1 MAAPRLQHPGMASI
15 RRKQHEP
22 RPVRGRAGAATFAFV
37 FLVAATVA
45 SAAAPGPGWIE
56 DESIDLPS
64 NRVEGGQFARRLLSP
79 LSGRDVARF
88 LAAEGRR
95 LAAEPFAPGD
105 FSVDLYVPRREPEAG
120 YGLLVFVPPMDEF
133 AIPSDWK
140 RVLEQR
146 GLLLVMPRGA
156 GNDAD
161 VFGRRIPAVLHAE
174 AYAAATFRLDP
185 ARRYVG
191 GFSGGAR
198 LAQRVAL
205 AWPDVFQGSLQFAG
219 SVVVGENLMPPPQR
233 ELFDQARGRSRFVLV
248 TGGQDLP
255 NRRNDALARER
266 FESLCFDAVRGF
278 GPARLDHWVPDARG
292 FAKALDQL
300 ETPATPAPGAAACR
314 GDLDARVA
322 RALDAVQTDLEAG
335 NVIAARDALV
345 QLDDLYGGL
354 AAPRSLELAQAIEAA
369 LAARAH

>member
-1 MAAPRLQHPGMASI
+1 MVVACKMPITPCRTSSRARAA
-15 RRKQHEP
+15 
-22 RPVRGRAGAATFAFV
+22 
-37 FLVAATVA
+37 LVAVALLLACVVRPPAVAQAPAT
-45 SAAAPGPGWIE
+45 GLLE
-56 DESIDLPS
+56 DQPVERPS
-64 NRVEGGQFARRLLSP
+64 NRVDGAEFARRLLSP
-79 LSGRDVARF
+79 LSGRDVTRF
-88 LAAEGRR
+88 LAAEGRK

-105 FSVDLYVPRREPEAG
+105 FSVDLYVPKRQPEAG

-174 AYAAATFRLDP
+174 AYAASAYRLDP

-219 SVVVGENLMPPPQR
+219 SVVVGESLMPPPER
-233 ELFDQARGRSRFVLV
+233 ELFDQARSQGRFVLV
-248 TGGQDLP
+248 SGGQDLP

-266 FESLCFDAVRGF
+266 FDALCFAGVHGF

-292 FAKALDQL
+292 FAKALDRL
-300 ETPATPAPGAAACR
+300 ESPVQATPQNEACR
-314 GDLDARVA
+314 RDLDAAVA
-322 RALDAVQTDLEAG
+322 GALEEVRARLDAGD
-335 NVIAARDALV
+335 VIAARDALV
-345 QLDDLYGGL
+345 ALDDRYGGL
-354 AAPRSLELAQAIEAA
+354 AAPRSLDLARAIEAA
-369 LAARAH
+369 LAKQAR

>member
-1 MAAPRLQHPGMASI
+1 MPATGLLEAQPVQ
-15 RRKQHEP
+15 
-22 RPVRGRAGAATFAFV
+22 RP
-37 FLVAATVA
+37 
-45 SAAAPGPGWIE
+45 SE
-56 DESIDLPS
+56 
-64 NRVEGGQFARRLLSP
+64 RVEGGEFARRLLSP

-105 FSVDLYVPRREPEAG
+105 FSVDLYVPVSEPEAG
-120 YGLLVFVPPMDEF
+120 YGLLVFVPPMDGF

-140 RVLEQR
+140 RVLDQR

-156 GNDAD
+156 GNEAD

-174 AYAAATFRLDP
+174 AHAASTYRLDP

-219 SVVVGENLMPPPQR
+219 SVVVGENLMPPPAR
-233 ELFDQARGRSRFVLV
+233 ELFEQARQHGRFVLV
-248 TGGQDLP
+248 SGGQDLP
-255 NRRNDALARER
+255 NRRNDAMARER
-266 FESLCFDAVRGF
+266 FDALCFAGVRSF

-292 FAKALDQL
+292 FAKALDRL
-300 ETPATPAPGAAACR
+300 EVPATDSPAHEACR
-314 GDLDARVA
+314 RQLDAVVA
-322 RALDAVQTDLEAG
+322 GALDAVQVQLDAG
-335 NVIAARDALV
+335 DAIAARDALV
-345 QLDDLYGGL
+345 TLDDRYGGL
-354 AAPRSLELAQAIEAA
+354 AAPRSLELARAIEAA
-369 LAARAH
+369 LASARR

>member
-1 MAAPRLQHPGMASI
+1 MVAARKSPVLFRRSRSRVRATGLFVALLLSCVAAP
-15 RRKQHEP
+15 
-22 RPVRGRAGAATFAFV
+22 AGATPAIG
-37 FLVAATVA
+37 LL
-45 SAAAPGPGWIE
+45 E
-56 DESIDLPS
+56 DQPVERPS
-64 NRVEGGQFARRLLSP
+64 NHVAGAEFARRLLSP
-79 LSGRDVARF
+79 LSGRDVTRF

-105 FSVDLYVPRREPEAG
+105 FSVDLYVPRRQPEAG
-120 YGLLVFVPPMDEF
+120 YGLLVFVPPMDQF

-174 AYAAATFRLDP
+174 AHAASTYRLDP

-191 GFSGGAR
+191 GFSGGSR

-219 SVVVGENLMPPPQR
+219 SVVVGESLMPPPSR
-233 ELFDQARGRSRFVLV
+233 EVLDQARKHGRFVLV
-248 TGGQDLP
+248 SGGQDLP

-266 FESLCFDAVRGF
+266 FEALCFAGVRSF

-292 FAKALDQL
+292 FAKALDRL
-300 ETPATPAPGAAACR
+300 EAPAQATPENETCR
-314 GDLDARVA
+314 RELDAAVA
-322 RALDAVQTDLEAG
+322 GALDEIQSRLDAG
-335 NVIAARDALV
+335 EIIAARDALV
-345 QLDDLYGGL
+345 VLDDRYGGL
-354 AAPRSLELAQAIEAA
+354 AAPRSLDLARAIEAA
-369 LAARAH
+369 LASQAR

>member
-1 MAAPRLQHPGMASI
+1 M
-15 RRKQHEP
+15 E
-22 RPVRGRAGAATFAFV
+22 RP
-37 FLVAATVA
+37 
-45 SAAAPGPGWIE
+45 SE
-56 DESIDLPS
+56 
-64 NRVEGGQFARRLLSP
+64 RVDGGEFARRLLSP
-79 LSGRDVARF
+79 LSGRDVTRF
-88 LAAEGRR
+88 LAAEGRK

-105 FSVDLYVPRREPEAG
+105 FSVDLYVPRRQPEAG

-174 AYAAATFRLDP
+174 AFAASTYRLDP
-185 ARRYVG
+185 GRRYVG

-219 SVVVGENLMPPPQR
+219 SVLVGENLMPPPAR
-233 ELFDQARGRSRFVLV
+233 ELFDQARRQGRFVLV
-248 TGGQDLP
+248 SGGQDMP

-266 FESLCFDAVRGF
+266 FQALCFAGVRSF

-292 FAKALDQL
+292 FAKALDRL
-300 ETPATPAPGAAACR
+300 EAPAQASPDIETCER
-314 GDLDARVA
+314 DLDAAVA
-322 RALDAVQTDLEAG
+322 RALDGVQARLDAG
-335 NVIAARDALV
+335 EVIAARDALV
-345 QLDDLYGGL
+345 ALDDRYGGL
-354 AAPRSLELAQAIEAA
+354 AAPRSLDLARAIEAA
-369 LAARAH
+369 LSARAR